1 MSSSPNKKHVK
12 KTLNNLHVLVF
23 AQVTSAMVLV
33 TTLTKSELDSK
44 TQQVAWR
51 RHGGMGPGL
60 ASAFSMVDTCIEW
73 FWGIQLY
80 GISLQQ
86 ILVFL
91 WGLDRLSG
99 NTMTVYGM

>member
-60 ASAFSMVDTCIEW
+60 AWFSNVQHFQWLID
-73 FWGIQLY
+73 
-80 GISLQQ
+80 
-86 ILVFL
+86 V
-91 WGLDRLSG
+91 
-99 NTMTVYGM
+99 